1 VDDARYL
8 TYLTDTEPGSSGS
21 PVLNDAWELVA
32 LHSRAEQAQDEQG
45 RPVDIDGLPAT
56 DDTPESRRVWVANK
70 GVRTSAIVADL
81 VRRRGEATG
90 AEAAAL
96 IGELLDNGGNR

>member
-1 VDDARYL
+1 
-8 TYLTDTEPGSSGS
+8 
-21 PVLNDAWELVA
+21 VLNDAWELVA
-32 LHSRAEQAQDEQG
+32 LHSRAEQAQDDQG

-81 VRRRGEATG
+81 TARRDAATG
-90 AEAAAL
+90 TEAAAL
-96 IGELLDNGGNR
+96 LDELLRTGGNQ